1 MELAQ
6 FCSLK
11 CLRSNKAEKTAQAKG
26 KGRCDSTHIPET
38 AAILVSIGGR
48 LQDAHGTWWERK

>member
-1 MELAQ
+1 MLTTNGVSSISRPQ
-6 FCSLK
+6 MKQRKQLK
-11 CLRSNKAEKTAQAKG
+11 QR
-26 KGRCDSTHIPET
+26 GREDVTVHIPET